1 VEGVRKMNKNKLTR
15 REFLAA
21 STGTIAALSGGIGTY
36 ANVSKKA
43 GKAAI
48 LGGKPVRA
56 KPFPAWPIWDESA
69 EESILSVLRS
79 GNWYRGQG
87 TKVSEFEEKYAELM
101 GAKRCLATAS
111 GTTALLIALHVLGV
125 DAGDEV
131 IVSPYTFIATYNVV
145 FITKALPV
153 FADTDPET
161 FQINPDKIEE
171 RINENTKA
179 ILPVHILGLPA
190 NMDKINA
197 IAKKHNLV
205 VIEDACQAWM
215 AEWRGKKCGTLGDL
229 GCFSFQNS
237 KHLPAGEG
245 GAVVGD
251 NEEIMDRCHSFHNC
265 GRPYGSV
272 KKTSG
277 YPIRGSNRRMQE
289 FQAVILMSQMKRLEK
304 DAQKRTENANY
315 LTSRI
320 KDIPGIVPHKLYEGV
335 TRAAYHLYPFRY
347 KKEHF
352 NNLSRAKFLA
362 ALEAEGIPCSG
373 GYGPQY
379 KDGLIEEA
387 LNSPGYKRLYS
398 RERLNRYRQELH
410 YPDNDQLCEEAVWFT
425 QNMLLGPKEDIDDIA
440 DAILK
445 VYENRDKLA

>member
-1 VEGVRKMNKNKLTR
+1 
-15 REFLAA
+15 
-21 STGTIAALSGGIGTY
+21 
-36 ANVSKKA
+36 
-43 GKAAI
+43 
-48 LGGKPVRA
+48 
-56 KPFPAWPIWDESA
+56 
-69 EESILSVLRS
+69 
-79 GNWYRGQG
+79 
-87 TKVSEFEEKYAELM
+87 
-101 GAKRCLATAS
+101 
-111 GTTALLIALHVLGV
+111 
-125 DAGDEV
+125 
-131 IVSPYTFIATYNVV
+131 
-145 FITKALPV
+145 LPV

-190 NMDKINA
+190 NMDRINA

-215 AEWRGKKCGTLGDL
+215 AEWRGKKCGSLGDL

-237 KHLPAGEG
+237 KHLPCGEG
-245 GAVVGD
+245 GAVIGND
-251 NEEIMDRCHSFHNC
+251 DEIMDRVYSFHNC

-277 YPIRGSNRRMQE
+277 YPIIGTNRRMME
-289 FQAVILMSQMKRLEK
+289 YQAAILLSQMKRLER
-304 DAQKRTENANY
+304 DTERRNKNAGY

-320 KDIPGIVPHKLYEGV
+320 KDIPGIVPHKLYKEV

-352 NNLSRAKFLA
+352 NDLPRDKFLS
-362 ALEAEGIPCSG
+362 ALRAEGIPCSS

-379 KDGLIEEA
+379 RDGLIEVA
-387 LNSPGYKRLYS
+387 LNSKNFKKAFPK
-398 RERLNRYRQELH
+398 ERLDRYRQELH
-410 YPDNDQLCEEAVWFT
+410 YPDNDQLCKEAVWFG
-425 QNMLLGPKEDIDDIA
+425 QNLLLGAKKDMDDIA

-445 VYENRDKLA
+445 VYENREKLAQLDKTSSKYKKDSVAL

>member
-1 VEGVRKMNKNKLTR
+1 MNKNKLTR

-21 STGTIAALSGGIGTY
+21 STGTIAAVSGGIGAY

-43 GKAAI
+43 GKLAV
-48 LGGKPVRA
+48 LGGKPVRT
-56 KPFPAWPIWDESA
+56 KRWPSWPIWDKSA
-69 EESILSVLRS
+69 EKSIISVLRS
-79 GNWYRGQG
+79 GKWFRGSG
-87 TKVSEFEEKYAELM
+87 TKVSEFEKKYAELM

-111 GTTALLIALHVLGV
+111 GTTALMVALHVLGV

-145 FITKALPV
+145 FLNKALPV

-171 RINENTKA
+171 RITKNTKA

-190 NMDKINA
+190 NMDRINA

-215 AEWRGKKCGTLGDL
+215 AEWRGKKIGTLGDL

-245 GAVVGD
+245 GAVVGND
-251 NEEIMDRCHSFHNC
+251 DEIMDRCHSFHNC

-277 YPIRGSNRRMQE
+277 YPMRGSNRRMQE

-304 DAQKRTENANY
+304 DTARRNENAKY

-320 KDIPGIVPHKLYEGV
+320 KDIPGILPHKLYEGV

-352 NNLSRAKFLA
+352 NNNSRSKFLS
-362 ALEAEGIPCSG
+362 ALSAEGIPCSG

-379 KDGLIEEA
+379 KDGFIEES
-387 LNSPGYKRLYS
+387 LNSVGYKRLYS
-398 RERLNRYRQELH
+398 RERLKRYRRENH
-410 YPDNDQLCEEAVWFT
+410 YPDNDQLCKEAVWFSQT
-425 QNMLLGPKEDIDDIA
+425 LLLGTKRDMDDIA